1 MKVQDLRVG
10 NLVFADLYGE
20 KPILV
25 ESICSI
31 NEDIFNSTTGE
42 IPLSSLKPIPLT
54 EERLLEFGFE
64 IEDDYLELVINER
77 LSIIWVG
84 YLAIMI
90 EGNINFLNTDKVFI
104 HQLQNLFH
112 SLTNKEL

>member
-1 MKVQDLRVG
+1 MKIHENYIYLLDGKKEVKVLWKKLDKVC
-10 NLVFADLYGE
+10 VM
-20 KPILV
+20 
-25 ESICSI
+25 
-31 NEDIFNSTTGE
+31 E
-42 IPLSSLKPIPLT
+42 IGKEYPSAIVDVDRLSGIQLT
-54 EERLLEFGFE
+54 EEWLEKFGFE

-104 HQLQNLFH
+104 HQLQNVFH
-112 SLTNKEL
+112 SLTNQEL